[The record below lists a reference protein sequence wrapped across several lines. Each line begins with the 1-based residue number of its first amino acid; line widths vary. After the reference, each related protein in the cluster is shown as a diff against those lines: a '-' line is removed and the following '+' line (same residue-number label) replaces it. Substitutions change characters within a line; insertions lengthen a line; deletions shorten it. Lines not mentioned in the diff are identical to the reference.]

1 MSFAWGET
9 YNLTTFDGP
18 DTGFPHWAAS
28 TTRLF
33 NMKFQPDVLGVQS
46 ISGYGDGWIGV
57 GQEKI
62 SVSFVMSSRGE
73 RFNWNCEAFED
84 LTPAHFLQLAELQT
98 ELVIFGSGQ
107 KIRFPKPAWIRP
119 LIERQTGIETMDVQA
134 ACRTYNILAGE
145 GRHVALALLLEREP
159 TQSP

>member
-9 YNLTTFDGP
+9 YNLTTFGRL
-18 DTGFPHWAAS
+18 DTGFRLRVAF
-28 TTRLF
+28 TTQLF
-33 NMKFQPDVLGVQS
+33 IMKFQPDVLGGQS
-46 ISGYGDGWIGV
+46 ISGYGDDWIGV
-57 GQEKI
+57 GQEK
-62 SVSFVMSSRGE
+62 VSTSIVLGSRGE
-73 RFNWNCEAFED
+73 RFNWDCDAFEN

-134 ACRTYNILAGE
+134 ACRTYNILASE
-145 GRHVALALLLEREP
+145 GRHVAVALLLERKP
-159 TQSP
+159 VQSP

>member
-1 MSFAWGET
+1 
-9 YNLTTFDGP
+9 
-18 DTGFPHWAAS
+18 
-28 TTRLF
+28 
-33 NMKFQPDVLGVQS
+33 MKFQPDSIGVQS
-46 ISGYGDGWIGV
+46 ISGYGDDWVGV

-73 RFNWNCEAFED
+73 RFMWNCAAFED
-84 LTPAHFLQLAELQT
+84 LTAEHFLKLAELKT

-134 ACRTYNILAGE
+134 ACRTYNILASE
-145 GRHVALALLLEREP
+145 GRHVALALLIERAP
-159 TQSP
+159 P

>member
-1 MSFAWGET
+1 MSFTWGET
-9 YNLTTFDGP
+9 YNLTTFDRLNP
-18 DTGFPHWAAS
+18 GFRHRAVS
-28 TTRLF
+28 TTQLF

-46 ISGYGDGWIGV
+46 ISGYGDDWVGV

-73 RFNWNCEAFED
+73 RFNWECEAFED

-98 ELVIFGSGQ
+98 ELVIFGSGR

-134 ACRTYNILAGE
+134 ACRTYNILASE
-145 GRHVALALLLEREP
+145 GRHVAVAILLERKP
-159 TQSP
+159 A